1 MYKEQKI
8 MSEAYLTGSFVV
20 AQDPTIKDVG
30 TTKVANIP
38 GMVVEVIG
46 QGDTKKE
53 IFSYF
58 DLEVWDKAADYI
70 SNNCKKGDTL
80 IVLAATPRQNRWENP
95 EGKMQSKVIFRVK
108 SFRVIPKKEQASQ

>member
-1 MYKEQKI
+1 

-38 GMVVEVIG
+38 GMLVECIG
-46 QGDTKKE
+46 HGETKKE

-70 SNNCKKGDTL
+70 QNNCKKGDTL
-80 IVLAATPRQNRWENP
+80 IVLSATPRQNKWENAD
-95 EGKMQSKVIFRVK
+95 GKIQSKIIFRVK
-108 SFRVIPKKEQASQ
+108 SFRIIPKREQ